1 MSEEPSMSKRIFLV
15 TAWIVIVSVLVMHAV
30 IMTTRTPRAPEG
42 LMQWAAPP
50 EPEKPPASKMRNH

>member
-30 IMTTRTPRAPEG
+30 IMTTRTTRAPEG

-50 EPEKPPASKMRNH
+50 EKPPASTVSNP